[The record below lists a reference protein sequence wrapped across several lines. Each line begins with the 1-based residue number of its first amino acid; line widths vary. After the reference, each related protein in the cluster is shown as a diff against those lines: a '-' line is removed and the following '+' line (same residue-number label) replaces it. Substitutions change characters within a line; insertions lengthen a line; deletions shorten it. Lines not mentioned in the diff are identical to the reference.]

1 MGSSDAAKILSIAKL
16 LRSSYGHRKFD
27 REMDPIGELIRTI
40 LSQNTSDRNSV
51 RAYDNLRRRFK
62 NWNMLRYAR
71 ISAIK
76 REIKIAGL
84 AKIKAPRIKG
94 ALDEI
99 ERRCGSL
106 NLSFLGGLDV
116 RLGYRFLKSI
126 KGVGPKTA
134 ACVLLFSFRKP
145 IMPVDTHIFRV
156 TKRLGILDKKST
168 HERAQEYFS
177 EVVPK
182 DLIYEFHINIILH
195 GRQVCIARYPRCRI
209 CGLKRL
215 CKYYEERY
223 GRQVP

>member
-1 MGSSDAAKILSIAKL
+1 MGSSDGDFKILSIAKL
-16 LRSSYGHRKFD
+16 LRKSFGRRKFN
-27 REMDPIGELIRTI
+27 RERDPIGELIRTI

-62 NWNMLRYAR
+62 NWDRLRKAR
-71 ISAIK
+71 VEQIK

-84 AKIKAPRIKG
+84 ANIKAPRIKG

-106 NLSFLGGLDV
+106 NLNFLSGLDV
-116 RLGYRFLKSI
+116 RLGYRFLRSI

-145 IMPVDTHIFRV
+145 MMPVDTHIFRV
-156 TKRLGILDKKST
+156 TKRLGILDRKAAR
-168 HERAQEYFS
+168 EEAQEYFS
-177 EVVPK
+177 EIVPK
-182 DLIYEFHINIILH
+182 DLIYEFHLNVITL

-209 CGLKRL
+209 CNLKRL
-215 CKYYEERY
+215 CKYYRERY
-223 GRQVP
+223 GR